1 MVTTAQDL
9 ADALIGSPASDY
21 VRMVADWLHRV
32 AKDPQ
37 ADMTTSPRL
46 TGHIIADALV
56 AAAAAHVCFS
66 RGEAVPR
73 WTTEPQRRT
82 ETLWYPGP
90 DGLMPNALV
99 HTPLSFS
106 VRGLL
111 IEADSLESV

>member
-1 MVTTAQDL
+1 MVTAQDL

-66 RGEAVPR
+66 RGEAVP
-73 WTTEPQRRT
+73 
-82 ETLWYPGP
+82 
-90 DGLMPNALV
+90 DGRQNPSAV
-99 HTPLSFS
+99 PRHCGTP
-106 VRGLL
+106 VRM
-111 IEADSLESV
+111 V